1 MKTAIQESLFA
12 LQDLK
17 YRDFQ
22 SKLMPTVPKEKI
34 IGVRVPDLRAL
45 ARTLRGTDEAAAF
58 LRDLP
63 HTYHEEDDLHA
74 ILLGGARD
82 YDRLVKDLDAF
93 LPHVDNW
100 ATCDMLRPKLLK
112 KHLPALRG
120 EIDRWLTSS
129 HVYTARF
136 ALGLLLSFYLD
147 EAFDPADLD
156 RAAGADREGYYL
168 RMMVAWYFATA
179 LAKQYPVALAYL
191 REGHLSPWTHNKAIQ
206 KAVESRRLT
215 GDQKG
220 RLRAMKRP
228 ARGGSSRTEG
238 REEAQKKK

>member
-12 LQDLK
+12 LQDLE
-17 YRDFQ
+17 YRGFH
-22 SKLMPTVPKEKI
+22 SKLMPTVPKEKV
-34 IGVRVPDLRAL
+34 IGVRVPALRTL
-45 ARTLRGTDEAAAF
+45 ARTLRGTEEAAAF

-63 HTYHEEDDLHA
+63 HTYYEEDNLHA
-74 ILLGGARD
+74 ILLESVRD
-82 YDRLVKDLDAF
+82 YDGLLAALDAF
-93 LPHVDNW
+93 LPHIDNW

-112 KHLPALRG
+112 KHLPALRR

-129 HVYTARF
+129 HVYTVRF

-156 RAAGADREGYYL
+156 RAAEADRADYYL
-168 RMMVAWYFATA
+168 RMMVAWYFSAA
-179 LAKQYPVALAYL
+179 LAKQYPVALSYL

-215 GDQKG
+215 PAQKDT
-220 RLRAMKRP
+220 LRALKR
-228 ARGGSSRTEG
+228 
-238 REEAQKKK
+238 